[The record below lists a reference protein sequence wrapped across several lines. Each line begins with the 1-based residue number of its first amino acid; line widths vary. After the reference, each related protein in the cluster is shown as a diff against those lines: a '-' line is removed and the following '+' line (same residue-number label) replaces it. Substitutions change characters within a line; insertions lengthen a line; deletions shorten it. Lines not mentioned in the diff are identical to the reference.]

1 MTGKDKENDMPYQPP
16 AVALP
21 KHFLARSLIAALA
34 VSCSLSSWALQAPSK
49 LQVPTLAFDDQ
60 QMILVWEKPAD
71 HADIKDYRVYANGVL
86 LGSSNT
92 NNDRVSPAKPYID
105 HFYEQDT
112 ANFHYRIG
120 IHSYTAQGLKPDTSY
135 RFTVRAVGADGKE
148 SADSPALVQRTTKVA
163 PVFDVKKY
171 GAKGDGSSLDT
182 LAIQNAIEACTVGCK
197 VLLPKGIYK
206 SGALY
211 LKSNMTLE
219 IAEGATLLGSE
230 RAEDY
235 PQEGYIQYPYSST
248 VRPASLINALP
259 RDPRQHQSFENIRIV
274 GKGTLD
280 GNGWKRR
287 TDIVDERGQPLPFY
301 LPSDNTRYQQDGILA
316 KAQVEQAV
324 ARGMNVKDA
333 YGQMR
338 SSLITL
344 RNVKNVFYGGFT
356 VLNPAFHGIMNLET
370 ENVVLANTTHKTYD
384 ANNGDGIEFANS
396 KGAMVFNNFF
406 DTGDDCVNFAAG
418 TGADAV
424 HQKPQED
431 AWIFNNYFRKGHG
444 MVVAGSHT
452 GAWIQNILAEDN
464 VSDGTDA
471 GLRMKSTN
479 FMGGGARNVT
489 FRDSAI
495 RNTVKQAFIFTLDY
509 NDPNAKLDYRRSIVP
524 GQFRDIRVSDV
535 SVENAQGKAIEV
547 KGDSQSNAW
556 HQGLVF
562 ERVRFSGPAKVQIDG
577 LKDSQFDSVV
587 FSETGGGNSWQVS
600 NSQGLSFNAVD
611 PTPP

>member
-1 MTGKDKENDMPYQPP
+1 MPQKNRPQKRSP
-16 AVALP
+16 RCALALVAL
-21 KHFLARSLIAALA
+21 A
-34 VSCSLSSWALQAPSK
+34 CSPLSWALQAPSK
-49 LQVPTLAFDDQ
+49 VQVPTLAFDDQ
-60 QMILVWEKPAD
+60 QIILVWEKPAE
-71 HADIKDYRVYANGVL
+71 HADIKDYRVYANGTL
-86 LGSSNT
+86 LGSANA
-92 NNDRVSPAKPYID
+92 NNDQVSPAKPYID
-105 HFYEQDT
+105 QFYRQDT
-112 ANFHYRIG
+112 ANFHYRVG
-120 IHSYTAQGLKPDTSY
+120 IHSYTAQGLKPDTAY
-135 RFTVRAVGADGKE
+135 RFTVRSVDGSGKE
-148 SADSPALVQRTTKVA
+148 SADSAPVLQRTTQSPA
-163 PVFDVKKY
+163 VFDVKTY
-171 GAKGDGSSLDT
+171 GAKGDGSHLDT
-182 LAIQNAIEACTVGCK
+182 LAIQSAIDACTVGCK
-197 VLLPKGIYK
+197 VLLPKGTYK

-235 PQEGYIQYPYSST
+235 PLAGYIQYPYSTT

-259 RDPRQHQSFENIRIV
+259 RDPRQHQTFENIRIV

-280 GNGWKRR
+280 GNGWKRKA
-287 TDIVDERGQPLPFY
+287 DAVDERGQALPVY
-301 LPSDNTRYQQDGILA
+301 VASDNTRYLQDGILA
-316 KAQVEQAV
+316 KAQVQQAV

-356 VLNPAFHGIMNLET
+356 VVNPAYHGIMNLET
-370 ENVVLANTTHKTYD
+370 ENVVLANTRHTTYD

-396 KGAMVFNNFF
+396 KGAMVFNNLF

-424 HQKPQED
+424 HQPPQEQ

-509 NDPNAKLDYRRSIVP
+509 NDPNAKLDYQRSTIA
-524 GQFRDIRVSDV
+524 GQFKDIRVNNV
-535 SVENAQGKAIEV
+535 SVENAHGSAIEV
-547 KGDSQSNAW
+547 KGDSLHNAY
-556 HQGLVF
+556 HEGLVF
-562 ERVRFSGPAKVQIDG
+562 EDVRLRGAAGARIDG
-577 LKDSQFDSVV
+577 LKDSHFERVV
-587 FSETGGGNSWQVS
+587 FSQQGAANPWQIS
-600 NSQGLSFNAVD
+600 GSSGLSFKDVQPA
-611 PTPP
+611 P

>member
-1 MTGKDKENDMPYQPP
+1 MPQKSRSQKNSPQSRSP
-16 AVALP
+16 RRALALVAL
-21 KHFLARSLIAALA
+21 A
-34 VSCSLSSWALQAPSK
+34 CSPLSWALQAPAK
-49 LQVPTLAFDDQ
+49 VQVPTLAFDDQ
-60 QMILVWEKPAD
+60 QIILVWEKPAE
-71 HADIKDYRVYANGVL
+71 HADIKDYRVYANGTL
-86 LGSSNT
+86 LGSANA
-92 NNDRVSPAKPYID
+92 NNDQVSPAKPYID
-105 HFYEQDT
+105 QFYRQDT
-112 ANFHYRIG
+112 ANFHYRVG
-120 IHSYTAQGLKPDTSY
+120 IHSYTAQGLKPDTAY
-135 RFTVRAVGADGKE
+135 RFTVRSVDSSGKE
-148 SADSPALVQRTTKVA
+148 SADSAPVLQRTTPSPA
-163 PVFDVKKY
+163 LFDVKTY
-171 GAKGDGSSLDT
+171 GAKGDGNHLDT
-182 LAIQNAIEACTVGCK
+182 LAIQSAIDACTVGCK
-197 VLLPKGIYK
+197 VLLPKGTYK

-219 IAEGATLLGSE
+219 IAAGATLLGSE

-235 PQEGYIQYPYSST
+235 PLAGYIQYPYSTT

-259 RDPRQHQSFENIRIV
+259 RDPRQHQTFENIRIV

-280 GNGWKRR
+280 GNGWKRKA
-287 TDIVDERGQPLPFY
+287 DAVDERGQPLPVY
-301 LPSDNTRYQQDGILA
+301 VASDNTRYLQDGILA
-316 KAQVEQAV
+316 KAQVQQAV

-356 VLNPAFHGIMNLET
+356 VVNPAYHGIMNLET
-370 ENVVLANTTHKTYD
+370 EDVVLANTRHTTYD

-396 KGAMVFNNFF
+396 KGAMVFNNLF

-424 HQKPQED
+424 HQPPQEQ

-471 GLRMKSTN
+471 GLRMKSTH

-509 NDPNAKLDYRRSIVP
+509 NDPNAKLDYQRSTIA
-524 GQFRDIRVSDV
+524 GQFKDIRVNNV
-535 SVENAQGKAIEV
+535 SVENAHGSAIEV
-547 KGDSQSNAW
+547 KGDSLHNAY
-556 HQGLVF
+556 HEGLVF
-562 ERVRFSGPAKVQIDG
+562 EDVRLRGAAGARIDG
-577 LKDSQFDSVV
+577 LKDSHFERVV
-587 FSETGGGNSWQVS
+587 FSQQGAANPWQIS
-600 NSQGLSFNAVD
+600 GSSGLSFKDVQPA
-611 PTPP
+611 P

>member
-1 MTGKDKENDMPYQPP
+1 MPYQTSRTRT
-16 AVALP
+16 ARLALT
-21 KHFLARSLIAALA
+21 LLGLG
-34 VSCSLSSWALQAPSK
+34 CSPLSWALQAPSK
-49 LQVPTLAFDDQ
+49 VQVPTLAFDDQ
-60 QMILVWEKPAD
+60 QIILVWEKPAD
-71 HADIKDYRVYANGVL
+71 HADIKDYRVYANGKL
-86 LGSSNT
+86 LGSSNA
-92 NNDRVSPAKPYID
+92 NNDLVSPAKPYID
-105 HFYEQDT
+105 HFYQQDT
-112 ANFHYRIG
+112 ANFHHRIG
-120 IHSYTAQGLKPDTSY
+120 IHSYTAQGLKPDTAY
-135 RFTVRAVGADGKE
+135 RFTVRAVDGNGKE
-148 SADSPALVQRTTKVA
+148 SADSAPVLQRTTKVPA
-163 PVFDVKKY
+163 LFDVKKY
-171 GAKGDGSSLDT
+171 GAKGDGSHLDT
-182 LAIQNAIEACTVGCK
+182 LAIQNAIDACTVGCK

-235 PQEGYIQYPYSST
+235 PLAGYIQYPYSTT

-259 RDPRQHQSFENIRIV
+259 RDPREHQAFENIRIV

-280 GNGWKRR
+280 GNGWKRKA
-287 TDIVDERGQPLPFY
+287 DVIDERGQPLPFY
-301 LPSDNTRYQQDGILA
+301 LPSDNTRYLQDDILA

-344 RNVKNVFYGGFT
+344 RNVKHVFYGGFT

-424 HQKPQED
+424 NQPPQED

-495 RNTVKQAFIFTLDY
+495 RNTLKQAFIFTLDY
-509 NDPNAKLDYRRSIVP
+509 NDPNAKLDYQRSTIA
-524 GQFRDIRVSDV
+524 GQFKDIRVSNV
-535 SVENAQGKAIEV
+535 SVENAQGSAIEV
-547 KGDSQSNAW
+547 KGDSQHNAY
-556 HQGLVF
+556 HQGLIF
-562 ERVRFSGPAKVQIDG
+562 QDVRFRGAAGARIDG
-577 LKDSQFDSVV
+577 LKDSRFERVV
-587 FSETGGGNSWQVS
+587 FSEHGNANPWQVTGS
-600 NSQGLSFNAVD
+600 SGLSFKDVQPSPN
-611 PTPP
+611 

>member
-1 MTGKDKENDMPYQPP
+1 MPQKNSPQRRSP
-16 AVALP
+16 RCALALVAL
-21 KHFLARSLIAALA
+21 A
-34 VSCSLSSWALQAPSK
+34 CSPLSWALQAPSK
-49 LQVPTLAFDDQ
+49 VQVPTLAFDDQ
-60 QMILVWEKPAD
+60 QIILVWEKPAE
-71 HADIKDYRVYANGVL
+71 HADIKDYRVYANGTL
-86 LGSSNT
+86 LGSANA
-92 NNDRVSPAKPYID
+92 NNDQVSPAKPYID
-105 HFYEQDT
+105 QFYRQDT
-112 ANFHYRIG
+112 ANFHYRVG
-120 IHSYTAQGLKPDTSY
+120 IHSYTAQGLKPNTAY
-135 RFTVRAVGADGKE
+135 RFTVRSVDGSGKE
-148 SADSPALVQRTTKVA
+148 SADSAPVLQRTTHSPA
-163 PVFDVKKY
+163 LFDVKTY
-171 GAKGDGSSLDT
+171 GAKGDGNHLDT
-182 LAIQNAIEACTVGCK
+182 LAIQSAIDACTVGCK
-197 VLLPKGIYK
+197 VLLPKGTYK

-235 PQEGYIQYPYSST
+235 PLAGYIQYPYSTT

-259 RDPRQHQSFENIRIV
+259 RDPRQHQTFENIRIV

-280 GNGWKRR
+280 GNGWKRKA
-287 TDIVDERGQPLPFY
+287 DAVDERGQALPVY
-301 LPSDNTRYQQDGILA
+301 VASDNTRYLQDGILA
-316 KAQVEQAV
+316 KAQVQQAV

-356 VLNPAFHGIMNLET
+356 VVNPAYHGIMNLET
-370 ENVVLANTTHKTYD
+370 ENVVLANTRHTTYD

-396 KGAMVFNNFF
+396 KGAMVFNNLF

-424 HQKPQED
+424 HQPPQEQ

-509 NDPNAKLDYRRSIVP
+509 NDPNAKLDYRRSTIA
-524 GQFRDIRVSDV
+524 GQFKDIRVNNV
-535 SVENAQGKAIEV
+535 SVENAHGSAIEV
-547 KGDSQSNAW
+547 KGDSLHNAY
-556 HQGLVF
+556 HEGLVF
-562 ERVRFSGPAKVQIDG
+562 EDVRLRGAAGARIDG
-577 LKDSQFDSVV
+577 LKDSHFERVV
-587 FSETGGGNSWQVS
+587 FSQQGAANPWQIS
-600 NSQGLSFNAVD
+600 GSSGLSFKDVQPA
-611 PTPP
+611 P

>member
-1 MTGKDKENDMPYQPP
+1 MPYQYS
-16 AVALP
+16 AVAQR
-21 KHFLARSLIAALA
+21 KHALALSLTAALA
-34 VSCSLSSWALQAPSK
+34 LGCSLPAWALDAPAK

-60 QMILVWEKPAD
+60 QIILVWEKPAD
-71 HADIKDYRVYANGVL
+71 HAQIKDYRVYANGTL
-86 LGSSNT
+86 LGSSNA

-105 HFYEQDT
+105 KFYEQDS

-120 IHSYTAQGLKPDTSY
+120 IHSYTAQGLKPDTAY
-135 RFTVRAVGADGKE
+135 RFTVRSVGADGKE
-148 SADSPALVQRTTKVA
+148 SADSPALVQRTSKVA
-163 PVFDVKKY
+163 AVFDVRKY
-171 GAKGDGSSLDT
+171 GAKGDGNAFDT
-182 LAIQNAIEACTVGCK
+182 LAIQNAIDACTAGCK
-197 VLLPKGIYK
+197 VLLPKGVYK

-211 LKSNMTLE
+211 LKSHMTLE

-235 PQEGYIQYPYSST
+235 PLAGYIQYPYSTT

-274 GKGTLD
+274 GKGTID

-287 TDIVDERGQPLPFY
+287 ADVVDERGQPLPFY
-301 LPSDNTRYQQDGILA
+301 LPSDNTRYMQDGILA

-324 ARGMNVKDA
+324 ASGMNVKDA

-356 VLNPAFHGIMNLET
+356 VVNPAYHGIMNLET

-418 TGADAV
+418 TGAEAV

-452 GAWIQNILAEDN
+452 GARIQNILAEDN

-479 FMGGGARNVT
+479 FMGGGARNVI

-509 NDPNAKLDYRRSIVP
+509 NDPNAKLDYQRSTIA
-524 GQFRDIRVSDV
+524 GQFRDIRVADV

-577 LKDSQFDSVV
+577 LKDSTFDSVV
-587 FSETGGGNSWQVS
+587 FSNHGAANPWQVTGS
-600 NSQGLSFNAVD
+600 VGLTFKDVV
-611 PTPP
+611 PPPL

>member
-1 MTGKDKENDMPYQPP
+1 MPIATPLT
-16 AVALP
+16 A
-21 KHFLARSLIAALA
+21 FLARRGLAGSIVAALA
-34 VSCSLSSWALQAPSK
+34 MGSSLPLWALEAPAR
-49 LQVPTLAFDDQ
+49 LQVPTLAFDDRQ
-60 QMILVWEKPAD
+60 IILVWEKPEA
-71 HADIKDYRVYANGVL
+71 HADIQDYHVYANGQR
-86 LGSSNT
+86 LGSANA

-105 HFYEQDT
+105 RFYEQDT
-112 ANFHYRIG
+112 RGFHHRIA
-120 IHSYTAQGLKPDTSY
+120 IHSYTAEGLTPDTEY
-135 RFTVRAVGADGKE
+135 RFTVRSVGRDGKE
-148 SADSPALVQRTTKVA
+148 SADSPVLVQRTTPVPA
-163 PVFDVKKY
+163 VFDVRRY
-171 GAKGDGSSLDT
+171 GAKGDGSTLDT
-182 LAIQNAIEACTVGCK
+182 AAIQRAIDACTRGCK
-197 VLLPKGIYK
+197 VLLPAGTYK

-235 PQEGYIQYPYSST
+235 PREGYIQYPYSTT

-259 RDPRQHQSFENIRIV
+259 RDPRSHQAFENIRIV

-280 GNGWKRR
+280 GNGWKRN
-287 TDIVDERGQPLPFY
+287 DDVVDERGQRLPFY
-301 LPSDNTRYQQDGILA
+301 LPSDNSRYLHDGILA
-316 KAQVEQAV
+316 KAQVERAV
-324 ARGMNVKDA
+324 AEGMNVKDA

-344 RNVKNVFYGGFT
+344 RDVKNVFYGGFT
-356 VLNPAFHGIMNLET
+356 VVNPAFHGIMNLET

-396 KGAMVFNNFF
+396 RGAMVFNNFF

-418 TGADAV
+418 TGAEAV
-424 HQKPQED
+424 KQKPQED

-479 FMGGGARNVT
+479 FMGGGARHVT

-509 NDPNAKLDYRRSIVP
+509 HDPNAKLDYQRSTIA

-535 SVENAQGKAIEV
+535 SVENARGAAIEV
-547 KGDSQSNAW
+547 KGDSAHDAF

-562 ERVRFSGPAKVQIDG
+562 ERVRFSGPAQAKIDG
-577 LKDSQFDSVV
+577 LKDSRFDAVR
-587 FSETGGGNSWQVS
+587 FSETGDVQPWQVK
-600 NSQGLSFNAVD
+600 NSQGLSFSQVEPAA
-611 PTPP
+611 P

>member
-1 MTGKDKENDMPYQPP
+1 MSYQDPF
-16 AVALP
+16 AVSSRHP
-21 KHFLARSLIAALA
+21 LARLGLAALA
-34 VSCSLSSWALQAPSK
+34 LGCSLPSWALQPPSR
-49 LQVPTLAFDDQ
+49 LQVPTLAVDDQ
-60 QMILVWEKPAD
+60 QIILVWEKPAD
-71 HADIKDYRVYANGVL
+71 HADIRDYRVYANGVL
-86 LGSSNT
+86 LGGSNA

-105 HFYEQDT
+105 RFYEQDT
-112 ANFHYRIG
+112 SNFHYRIG
-120 IHSYTAQGLKPDTSY
+120 IHSYTAEGLKPDTQY
-135 RFTVRAVGADGKE
+135 RFTVRSVGSDGQE
-148 SADSPALVQRTTKVA
+148 SADSPALVQRTSKVA
-163 PVFDVKKY
+163 PVFNVRNY

-182 LAIQNAIEACTVGCK
+182 QAIQNAIDACTVGCK
-197 VLLPKGIYK
+197 VLLPKGTYK

-235 PQEGYIQYPYSST
+235 PLAGYIQYPYSTT

-259 RDPRQHQSFENIRIV
+259 RNPKEHQTFENIRIV
-274 GKGTLD
+274 GKGTID

-287 TDIVDERGQPLPFY
+287 ADVIDERGQALPFY
-301 LPSDNTRYQQDGILA
+301 IPSDNTRYMQDGILA
-316 KAQVEQAV
+316 RAQVEQAV

-344 RNVKNVFYGGFT
+344 RDVKNVFYSGFT
-356 VLNPAFHGIMNLET
+356 VVNPAYHGIMNLET

-384 ANNGDGIEFANS
+384 ANNGDGVEFANS

-418 TGADAV
+418 TGAEAV
-424 HQKPQED
+424 HQKPQEE

-479 FMGGGARNVT
+479 FMGGGARNVI

-495 RNTVKQAFIFTLDY
+495 RNTVKQGFIFTLDY
-509 NDPNAKLDYRRSIVP
+509 NDPNAKLDYTRSAIP
-524 GQFRDIRVSDV
+524 GQFRDIHVSDV
-535 SVENAQGKAIEV
+535 SVEQAKLAAIEV
-547 KGDSQSNAW
+547 KGDSQGNAY

-562 ERVRFSGPAKVQIDG
+562 ERVRFSGPAKANIDG
-577 LKDSQFDSVV
+577 LKDSRFDQVV
-587 FSETGGGNSWQVS
+587 FSQTEGGNPWQVK
-600 NSQGLSFNAVD
+600 NSQGLTFKEVQPA
-611 PTPP
+611 PL

>member
-1 MTGKDKENDMPYQPP
+1 MPYQP
-16 AVALP
+16 LQ
-21 KHFLARSLIAALA
+21 KTSARWALA
-34 VSCSLSSWALQAPSK
+34 LVAISCSPLSWALQAPSR
-49 LQVPTLAFDDQ
+49 LQVPTLAYDDQ
-60 QMILVWEKPAD
+60 QIILVWEKPLA
-71 HADIKDYRVYANGVL
+71 HADIKDYRVYVNGTL
-86 LGSSNT
+86 LGSANG
-92 NNDRVSPAKPYID
+92 NNDQVSPAKPYID
-105 HFYEQDT
+105 HFYQQDR
-112 ANFHYRIG
+112 ANFHHRIG
-120 IHSYTAQGLKPDTSY
+120 IHSYTAQGLKPDTQY
-135 RFTVRAVGADGKE
+135 RFTVRSVDGSGKE
-148 SADSPALVQRTTKVA
+148 SADSAAVVQRTTKVPA
-163 PVFDVKKY
+163 VFDVTTY
-171 GAKGDGSSLDT
+171 GAKGDGIHLDT
-182 LAIQNAIEACTVGCK
+182 LAIQSAIDACPVGGK
-197 VLLPKGIYK
+197 VLLPKGTYK

-235 PQEGYIQYPYSST
+235 PLAGYIQYPYSST

-259 RDPRQHQSFENIRIV
+259 RDPRQHQVFENIRIV
-274 GKGTLD
+274 GKGTID
-280 GNGWKRR
+280 GNGWKRNADVR
-287 TDIVDERGQPLPFY
+287 DERGQALPFY
-301 LPSDNTRYQQDGILA
+301 RPSDNTRYLQDGVLA

-356 VLNPAFHGIMNLET
+356 VLNPAYHGIMNLET

-424 HQKPQED
+424 HQRPQED

-471 GLRMKSTN
+471 GLRMKSTD
-479 FMGGGARNVT
+479 FMGGGGRNVT

-509 NDPNAKLDYRRSIVP
+509 NDPNAKLDYRRSTIA
-524 GQFRDIRVSDV
+524 GQFKDIRVSDV
-535 SVENAQGKAIEV
+535 SVENAQGAAIEV
-547 KGDSQSNAW
+547 KGDGEHNAY

-562 ERVRFSGPAKVQIDG
+562 ERVRFSGPARARIDG
-577 LKDSQFDSVV
+577 LKDSRFDRVV
-587 FSETGGGNSWQVS
+587 FSETGVANPWQLS
-600 NSQGLSFNAVD
+600 DSQGLTFNEVEPA
-611 PTPP
+611 PL